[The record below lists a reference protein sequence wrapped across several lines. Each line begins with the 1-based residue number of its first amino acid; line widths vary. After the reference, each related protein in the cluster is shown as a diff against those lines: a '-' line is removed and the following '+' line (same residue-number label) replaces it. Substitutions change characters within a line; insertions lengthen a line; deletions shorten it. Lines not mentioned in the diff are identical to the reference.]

1 MEPEESLPE
10 STQGLPARDTFLL
23 VPVAG
28 PEQATDWDSLGRGE
42 RLARIQGQYAS
53 LDEQVRGRLSDLSV
67 EYLAGAGSWIVRC
80 ACSWTISRR
89 CRRSYVGLAGS
100 VGHLWAPR
108 GMVFAHRFRCDQ
120 NMWRLVSPASA
131 SEPQLG

>member
-80 ACSWTISRR
+80 AEPTVPGSLRR
-89 CRRSYVGLAGS
+89 RLAGLA
-100 VGHLWAPR
+100 VEVADDN
-108 GMVFAHRFRCDQ
+108 RFEA
-120 NMWRLVSPASA
+120 LS
-131 SEPQLG
+131 